1 MRFANNAAVAA
12 RYNQDH
18 ALAVEYYLKALRLAE
33 EENDLRNIAIAS
45 NGLGN
50 SLSYINPES
59 PEAMQHFTHALEV
72 EEVRGNPR
80 GMAMNLLSMASYYT
94 RQKEHTQAHQILNRL
109 LNINQQLK
117 DAHGLAIT
125 YEYFG
130 HNAWSEG

>member
-18 ALAVEYYLKALRLAE
+18 ALAVEYYLNALRLAE

-50 SLSYINPES
+50 SLSYINPDS
-59 PEAMQHFTHALEV
+59 PEATQHFTRALEV

-80 GMAMNLLSMASYYT
+80 GMAMNLLSMRSEE
-94 RQKEHTQAHQILNRL
+94 RRVGKECRS
-109 LNINQQLK
+109 
-117 DAHGLAIT
+117 
-125 YEYFG
+125 
-130 HNAWSEG
+130 WMV